1 MGLLKFVDSYIFLVG
16 GWVVVTIEKVF
27 IERTRVVNFI
37 KSGGGDP
44 PLCTLHRVEG
54 LCGWVICM
62 QGVYER
68 FPVQKLIR

>member
-1 MGLLKFVDSYIFLVG
+1 MGG
-16 GWVVVTIEKVF
+16 GHHRESIY
-27 IERTRVVNFI
+27 IERTRAVNFI